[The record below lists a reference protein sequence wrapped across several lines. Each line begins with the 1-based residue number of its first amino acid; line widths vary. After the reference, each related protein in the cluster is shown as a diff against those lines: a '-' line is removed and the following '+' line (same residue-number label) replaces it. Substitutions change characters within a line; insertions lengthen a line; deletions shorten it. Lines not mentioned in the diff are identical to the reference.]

1 MVFIWMWVALAAL
14 GLGLILAVVDW
25 IAVAGEIKRLEWVFK
40 PATLVAILIG
50 AGLLI
55 GHTGPRRLGLWF
67 LPALGF
73 SLLGDIL
80 LMLPGDRWFA
90 PGLGAFLVA
99 QLCYIVGLNETLP
112 PASSL
117 WLLALVAVIDLIVLP
132 PVVRGARASG
142 AAALQLPV
150 VIYGV
155 VLSLTLV
162 SGWATWFRPT
172 WPLVGRLTVSAG
184 TTLFFASDLMLA
196 WNKFVRQSRALEVGV
211 IVTYHLAQIALALTI
226 WMHTVYIGG
235 LRA

>member
-1 MVFIWMWVALAAL
+1 MVAIWSYVALAIL
-14 GLGLILAVVDW
+14 GLAFVVAAVDW
-25 IAVAGEIKRLEWVFK
+25 FAVWRDERQLEVVAKPLTLIAV
-40 PATLVAILIG
+40 LIG
-50 AGLLI
+50 AWLLTR
-55 GHTGPRRLGLWF
+55 HTGPRYLASWF
-67 LPALGF
+67 LPALAF

-112 PASSL
+112 PASAL
-117 WLLALVAVIDLIVLP
+117 WLLALVAGIDLIVLP
-132 PVVRGARASG
+132 PVVRGARESG
-142 AAALQLPV
+142 AEALQLPV

-155 VLSLTLV
+155 VLSLTLF

-196 WNKFVRQSRALEVGV
+196 WNKFVRTSRALEVGV

-226 WMHTVYIGG
+226 WMHTVYLGG
-235 LRA
+235 PRA